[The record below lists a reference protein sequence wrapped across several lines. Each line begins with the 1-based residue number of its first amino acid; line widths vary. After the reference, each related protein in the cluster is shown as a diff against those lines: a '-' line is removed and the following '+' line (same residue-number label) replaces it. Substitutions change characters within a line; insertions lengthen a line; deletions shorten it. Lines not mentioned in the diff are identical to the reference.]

1 MNRDGTEM
9 RSFSGATVSAPTAS
23 ANLVVPE
30 DPAAVAEAIVERAR
44 RVEDLLDRGAFTE
57 IYVPALEA
65 KDLALAL
72 EAHVAKAASPPTL
85 AWALKEL
92 VRSAWLLDDYGDL
105 GNREKL
111 LVAHERFEEATA
123 AIASSLGVER

>member
-1 MNRDGTEM
+1 MLKEISCG
-9 RSFSGATVSAPTAS
+9 SGVELLMDYLEGVLP
-23 ANLVVPE
+23 PE
-30 DPAAVAEAIVERAR
+30 VNA
-44 RVEDLLDRGAFTE
+44 
-57 IYVPALEA
+57 
-65 KDLALAL
+65 AL
-72 EAHVAKAASPPTL
+72 EAHVAKAPSPPTL